1 MNQNNARRIE
11 VPDKMMQG
19 GAAAAGT
26 ELVFQDAHAAPFAV
40 HGLPMPGAAGWGRF
54 GGASALPKGLEED
67 AALSSGGKVSFVTN
81 SRRVSLKIRLGKAP
95 IWPDTPRTG
104 SHALDLYIG
113 SARGAGFYHYV
124 VRASGEPA
132 EQTFLIFEDLDSRVR
147 MQRFTVNLPLFAPLE
162 ALEIGTDAGAA
173 FAAPALPKQPPIV
186 VYGGA
191 SAQGRGAS
199 RPGMAWCNILE
210 RKLGR
215 TVLNL
220 GCHLCPAETAASLET
235 ARFLAA
241 SAPEAVL
248 YILHFEELCPDGY
261 IASLAP
267 FVEALRAAA
276 PEAAVAILSATR
288 ATGLAPEEQA
298 THRRN
303 RAYARDLVT
312 AEISLRG
319 GGLHFLDGSTILGP
333 LATDCL
339 VDGRHLSDL
348 GQMRLAAALAPRVA
362 RILRRRLK

>member
-1 MNQNNARRIE
+1 MNQNNAKRIE

-19 GAAAAGT
+19 GAAAAGKG
-26 ELVFQDAHAAPFAV
+26 LVFQDAHAAPFVV

-54 GGASALPKGLEED
+54 GVASALPKGLEED
-67 AALSSGGKVSFVTN
+67 AALASGGKVGFATD
-81 SRRVSLKIRLGKAP
+81 SRRVSLRVRWGDAP
-95 IWPDTPRTG
+95 LLQGMPHTG
-104 SHALDLYIG
+104 SHGLDLYVREG
-113 SARGAGFYHYV
+113 RRSLYHHVTMRYD
-124 VRASGEPA
+124 GEP
-132 EQTFLIFEDLDSRVR
+132 FLIFEVTGARRLRQFALD
-147 MQRFTVNLPLFAPLE
+147 LPLFAPLE

-220 GCHLCPAETAASLET
+220 GCHSCPAETAASLET

-298 THRRN
+298 TRRRN

-312 AEISLRG
+312 AESSLRG

-348 GQMRLAAALAPRVA
+348 GQMRLATALAPRVA
-362 RILRRRLK
+362 AILRRGLK